1 MIPPGYIL
9 IRPETLAGV
18 QKAAEAALGP
28 AAGECLAAGGRAGGG
43 RATAALEGDAAARV
57 TRLLAQGSA
66 LGWGTFA
73 LERLTPTALAVSVTG
88 SPFARAYG
96 GATAPVC
103 HLTRG
108 VLEAL
113 AATVLQ
119 RPRPVRETACAALG
133 APRCHFETLDDAMP
147 PRGLPE
153 TVSHPAQAGGEMGG
167 TVSHPAQAGGEM
179 GGTPTHPHTS

>member
-18 QKAAEAALGP
+18 QKAMEAALG
-28 AAGECLAAGGRAGGG
+28 AGAGECLAAGGRAGGG
-43 RATAALEGDAAARV
+43 RATAALAGDAAARV
-57 TRLLAQGSA
+57 ARLLAQGGEI
-66 LGWGTFA
+66 GWGEFA
-73 LERLTPTALAVSVTG
+73 LERLTPSALAVSVAG

-113 AATVLQ
+113 AATVLA
-119 RPRPVRETACAALG
+119 RPVRVRETACAALG
-133 APRCHFETLDDAMP
+133 AARCRFESVDA
-147 PRGLPE
+147 
-153 TVSHPAQAGGEMGG
+153 
-167 TVSHPAQAGGEM
+167 
-179 GGTPTHPHTS
+179 